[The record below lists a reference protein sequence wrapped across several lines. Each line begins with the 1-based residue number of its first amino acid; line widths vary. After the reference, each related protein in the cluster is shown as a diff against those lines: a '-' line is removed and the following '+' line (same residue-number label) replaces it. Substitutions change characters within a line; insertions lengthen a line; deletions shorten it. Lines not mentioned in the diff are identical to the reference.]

1 MAALTA
7 DAQLRICGPA
17 YTRKLILDTSSAQT
31 VYKGQ
36 PLYLNQSLDAVNM
49 IAHIDITHPE
59 AVAADDAFVGIA
71 AEGKAVAASA
81 TEDAKTAGVEA
92 YVEPTIV
99 GFKSAVFTNASIG
112 LGVYM
117 PDSATLAGVAS
128 AADCPYIGILQF
140 VEDGYAY
147 VKLVTQVCT
156 GA

>member
-7 DAQLRICGPA
+7 DAPLRICGTA
-17 YTRKLILDTSSAQT
+17 YTRKLIMNTSAAET

-49 IAHIDITHPE
+49 TAHDNITTPE
-59 AVAADDAFVGIA
+59 AVAADDVFVGIA
-71 AEGKAVAASA
+71 AEGRVIAASA
-81 TEDAKTAGVEA
+81 TEDAKSAGVEA

-99 GFKSAVFTNASIG
+99 GFKSAVFTNASMG

-128 AADCPYIGILQF
+128 VADCPYIGILQF

>member
-7 DAQLRICGPA
+7 AAPLRIWGTA
-17 YTRKLILDTSSAQT
+17 YTRKLILDTSAAQT

-36 PLYLNQSLDAVNM
+36 PLYLNQSVDAVNM
-49 IAHIDITHPE
+49 TAHVDITHPE
-59 AVAADDAFVGIA
+59 AVAANDAFVGIA
-71 AEGKAVAASA
+71 AENKAVALGD
-81 TEDAKTAGVEA
+81 TEDAKTSGVEA
-92 YVEPTIV
+92 YVEPTVI

-147 VKLVTQVCT
+147 VKLVSQVCT